1 MPQALKKKRSKKQ
14 RVPVVQLLLSGS
26 ILLGVVGVSVL
37 LANFVQTAP
46 VVVEDIQQPTAE
58 PFAEALPLTPVP
70 NPTLTPTPAIYAP
83 FGAQYGFGGED
94 LIPVSTA
101 LAEEEEIIFSPLPT
115 STPTATSIPTST
127 PVKTLKSGMDGADVK
142 SLQERLIELKY
153 LDGTADGI
161 FGKQTEDAVIMFQAI
176 NGLTADGL
184 AGAKT
189 LSVLYSASALSADF
203 APKTDF
209 LILVNRQVP
218 LDQNYVPSDL
228 VEIEKVLSSD
238 LVKVK
243 YKGTKANRS
252 AVEALG
258 QLFQAAVN
266 SGISKW
272 QISSAY
278 RTYKEQQ
285 KLVDN
290 SVSTYL
296 KNNPDWS
303 KKQALSATYN
313 TVAPA
318 GTSEHQTGLAF
329 DITVPGVSFTGT
341 EQQKWLHAHCHE
353 YGFIVRYTKEKQSI
367 TGFIAES
374 WHIRYV
380 GIEAAQI
387 ITKNNWC
394 LEEYLQN
401 VGM

>member
-1 MPQALKKKRSKKQ
+1 MPRSAKKKSARKQ
-14 RVPVVQLLLSGS
+14 AFPFIQLILSGS
-26 ILLGVVGVSVL
+26 AILALVGISMIL
-37 LANFVQTAP
+37 NSFVQVP
-46 VVVEDIQQPTAE
+46 SIESVQSIVESTPSLQFE
-58 PFAEALPLTPVP
+58 PETPLPDL
-70 NPTLTPTPAIYAP
+70 TLTPTPAIYAP

-94 LIPVSTA
+94 LIPVNTA
-101 LAEEEEIIFSPLPT
+101 LAEEEELIFTPNPSPTPSPVPT
-115 STPTATSIPTST
+115 TT
-127 PVKTLKSGMDGADVK
+127 PVKTLKKGMEGADVQMM
-142 SLQERLIELKY
+142 QERLIALKY
-153 LDGTADGI
+153 LDGGADGI

-176 NGLTADGL
+176 NNLKADGL
-184 AGAKT
+184 AGEKT
-189 LSVLYSASALSADF
+189 LSLLFSNAALSADNV
-203 APKTDF
+203 PKTDF
-209 LILVNRQVP
+209 LVLANRQKP

-228 VEIEKVLSSD
+228 VEIEKVLSTD

-243 YKGTKANRS
+243 YKGTKANRT

-258 QLFQAAVN
+258 RMLQSAVN

-290 SVSTYL
+290 SVATYL

-329 DITVPGVSFTGT
+329 DMTVPGVSFTGT

-380 GIEAAQI
+380 GLEAAQI
-387 ITKNNWC
+387 ITRNNWC

-401 VGM
+401 VGL

>member
-1 MPQALKKKRSKKQ
+1 MPRSAKKKRVRKQ
-14 RVPVVQLLLSGS
+14 TFPFIQLILSGS
-26 ILLGVVGVSVL
+26 AILALVGISMIL
-37 LANFVQTAP
+37 NSFVQVP
-46 VVVEDIQQPTAE
+46 SIESVQSIVESTPSLQFE
-58 PFAEALPLTPVP
+58 PETPLPDL
-70 NPTLTPTPAIYAP
+70 TLTPTPAIYAP

-94 LIPVSTA
+94 LIPVNTA
-101 LAEEEEIIFSPLPT
+101 LAEEEELIFTPNPSPTPSPVPT
-115 STPTATSIPTST
+115 TT
-127 PVKTLKSGMDGADVK
+127 PVKTLKKGMEGADVQMM
-142 SLQERLIELKY
+142 QERLIALKY
-153 LDGTADGI
+153 LDGGADGI

-176 NGLTADGL
+176 NNLKADGL
-184 AGAKT
+184 AGEKT
-189 LSVLYSASALSADF
+189 LSLLFSNAALSADNV
-203 APKTDF
+203 PKTDF
-209 LILVNRQVP
+209 LVLANRQKP

-228 VEIEKVLSSD
+228 VEIEKVLSTD

-243 YKGTKANRS
+243 YKGTKANRT

-258 QLFQAAVN
+258 RMLQAAVN

-290 SVSTYL
+290 SVATYL

-329 DITVPGVSFTGT
+329 DMTVPGVSFTGT

-380 GIEAAQI
+380 GLEAAQI
-387 ITKNNWC
+387 ITRNNWC

-401 VGM
+401 VGL